1 VSLKLGA
8 SAHIPINRKAK
19 KRFRFLGYTLIRFVI
34 FNLNYVTNPF
44 QMGQEKKKKNQPESK
59 RPTIISLSL

>member
-1 VSLKLGA
+1 MSLKLGA
-8 SAHIPINRKAK
+8 SAHIPMNRKAK

-34 FNLNYVTNPF
+34 FDLNYVANPF
-44 QMGQEKKKKNQPESK
+44 QMGRKRKKNQPESK

>member
-1 VSLKLGA
+1 M
-8 SAHIPINRKAK
+8 NRKAK

-34 FNLNYVTNPF
+34 FDLNYVANPF
-44 QMGQEKKKKNQPESK
+44 QMGRKKKNQPESK